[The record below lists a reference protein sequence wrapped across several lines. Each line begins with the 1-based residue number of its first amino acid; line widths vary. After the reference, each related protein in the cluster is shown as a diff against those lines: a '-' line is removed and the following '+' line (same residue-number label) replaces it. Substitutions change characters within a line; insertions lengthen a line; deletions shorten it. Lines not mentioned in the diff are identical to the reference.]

1 MEQYFENEM
10 YNLHPQYEILKKHVE
25 RSVQDIFIDGLK
37 NKMDNLI
44 FAFENEDHI
53 DLFSDRM
60 LKYWEQLEDYEK
72 CKEIVS
78 LISKLKESWRN
89 RESLDNLDQKF
100 IIADLFKNN
109 GDEGL
114 L

>member
-1 MEQYFENEM
+1 
-10 YNLHPQYEILKKHVE
+10 
-25 RSVQDIFIDGLK
+25 
-37 NKMDNLI
+37 
-44 FAFENEDHI
+44 
-53 DLFSDRM
+53 M
-60 LKYWEQLEDYEK
+60 LKYWEELEDYEK

-89 RESLDNLDQKF
+89 RECFDNLDQKF

-109 GDEGL
+109 DDEGL